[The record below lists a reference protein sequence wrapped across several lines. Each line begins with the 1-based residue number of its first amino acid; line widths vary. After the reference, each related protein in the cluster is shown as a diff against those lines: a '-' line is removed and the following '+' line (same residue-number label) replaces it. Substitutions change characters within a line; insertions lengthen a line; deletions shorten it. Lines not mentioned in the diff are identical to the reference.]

1 MDEIGEDKSNR
12 FIKLFPCVECDTK
25 SKGLEKHKHHFSA
38 AHGDIE
44 YSLSC
49 LFNTCEYSTN
59 NPKALMKHF
68 GEKHEKSV
76 AKLLK
81 QPKQTRV

>member
-49 LFNTCEYSTN
+49 LFNETLWRET
-59 NPKALMKHF
+59 
-68 GEKHEKSV
+68 
-76 AKLLK
+76 
-81 QPKQTRV
+81 

>member
-44 YSLSC
+44 LSLSC
-49 LFNTCEYSTN
+49 LFNICE
-59 NPKALMKHF
+59 
-68 GEKHEKSV
+68 
-76 AKLLK
+76 KLLLFFLPSK
-81 QPKQTRV
+81 